1 MPSQTLEEIVLRF
14 VNRLA
19 YKQAIK
25 KVNQPEKA
33 RKIIIAGLHE
43 CRRTLWTT
51 IQKKKSRLL
60 VIALNIEKNNL

>member
-1 MPSQTLEEIVLRF
+1 MPSQNLEEIVLRF

-51 IQKKKSRLL
+51 I
-60 VIALNIEKNNL
+60 